1 MSIPNFLNQIK
12 NFNKYP
18 YMKKR
23 NSSTVDNNCQA
34 TIQFYFALLFLMSGG
49 NCCGSPTKINTLEEW
64 RAAMTDDCTT

>member
-1 MSIPNFLNQIK
+1 
-12 NFNKYP
+12 
-18 YMKKR
+18 MKKR